1 MNATSSFKT
10 TLFCLMV
17 GLTAQ
22 PVLAADPVSLAD
34 QFGQGLDTAVTRQ
47 FGEVQAKAERDG
59 KVRVIVHLTHSAIP
73 AGKLSAQARLEQRA
87 SIAQA
92 QTEILSTVTTA
103 RPGSIKRF
111 KDIPYLAMEVDTAT
125 LEQLRASQEI
135 KAITEDKIARASLQQ
150 SVPLIGGTNA
160 WAAGYSGA
168 DQAVAVLDT
177 GVDKHYPFLAGKV
190 VAEACFS
197 TSAFD
202 QFFQSACPNGEQEQI
217 GVGAGVNCAADDCDH
232 GTHVAGIAAGA
243 AGVAKGASIIAVQV
257 FTLSSSQEFCGFF
270 APCTLAFY
278 SDILKGMEF
287 VYGLRNRL
295 KIASVNLSLGG
306 ARKYTEP
313 CAGFPDVEPIRVAA
327 ENLRSAGIATVFVAG
342 NDGFKD
348 GLSAPACLSNVIS
361 VGATYKADFVADF
374 SNSSRLLSL
383 LAPGVNIIS
392 SIPGG
397 DQQGKSG
404 TSMAAPHVAGAW
416 AVLKSKR
423 PTATVDEI
431 LSALS
436 RTGVPISDDWNQI
449 VKPRI
454 QIDAALNTLAGTSPP
469 GPPPPPAPLTPLSP
483 SGSITT
489 STPTYRWMALQDSSW
504 YLVWLYDQ
512 NGALVYT
519 SYVAPFDAGCSGKA
533 TACAHTPNRR
543 LSIGKS
549 YSWYVSAVKGIRVF
563 DSTKLSFTVVR

>member
-1 MNATSSFKT
+1 LAAK
-10 TLFCLMV
+10 
-17 GLTAQ
+17 
-22 PVLAADPVSLAD
+22 PVLAADPISLSD
-34 QFGQGLDTAVTRQ
+34 QFGQGLETAATRQ
-47 FGEVQAKAERDG
+47 FDEVQAKAQRTG
-59 KVRVIVHLTHSAIP
+59 KVRVIVHLTRSAIP
-73 AGKLSAQARLEQRA
+73 AGKLSAQARLDQRA
-87 SIAQA
+87 FIAQA
-92 QTEILSTVTTA
+92 QTEILSTVTAA
-103 RPGSIKRF
+103 RPETVKRF
-111 KDIPYLAMEVDTAT
+111 NDIPYLAMEVDTAA
-125 LEQLRASQEI
+125 LEQLRASPEI

-168 DQAVAVLDT
+168 GQAVAVLDT
-177 GVDKHYPFLAGKV
+177 GVDKQHPFLAGKV

-197 TSAFD
+197 TNAFD
-202 QFFQSACPNGEQEQI
+202 QFFESACPNKTQEQI

-270 APCTLAFY
+270 APCTVAFD

-287 VYGLRNRL
+287 VFSQRNRL

-306 ARKYTEP
+306 AKKYTEA
-313 CAGFPDVEPIRVAA
+313 CDGFPDVEPIRVAA
-327 ENLRSAGIATVFVAG
+327 ANLRSAGIATIFAAG
-342 NDGFKD
+342 NSGFKD
-348 GLSAPACLSNVIS
+348 GLSTPACLSNVIS
-361 VGATYKADFVADF
+361 VGATDKGDFVADF

-383 LAPGVNIIS
+383 LAPGVNIVS
-392 SIPGG
+392 SVPGG
-397 DQQGKSG
+397 DQQSKSG

-431 LSALS
+431 LGALS

-454 QIDAALNTLAGTSPP
+454 QIDAALNALAGTAPP

-483 SGSITT
+483 SGSIVTT
-489 STPTYRWMALQDSSW
+489 TPTYRWIALQDSSW
-504 YLVWLYDQ
+504 YLIWLYDQ
-512 NGALVYT
+512 SGALVYT
-519 SYVAPFDAGCSGKA
+519 SYVTPFDAGCSGKV
-533 TACAHTPNRR
+533 TACAHTPNRS
-543 LSIGKS
+543 LSIGKG

-563 DSTKLSFTVVR
+563 DSAKLSFTVVR